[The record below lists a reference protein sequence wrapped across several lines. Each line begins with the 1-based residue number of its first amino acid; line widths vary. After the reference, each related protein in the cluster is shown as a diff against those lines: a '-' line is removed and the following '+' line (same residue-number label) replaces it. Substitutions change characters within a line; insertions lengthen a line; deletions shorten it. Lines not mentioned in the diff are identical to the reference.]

1 MLGISAQEINQGIF
15 DNMFMILST
24 VPWWLWV
31 AALGVGIL
39 KTKAR

>member
-1 MLGISAQEINQGIF
+1 MLGISAQEINQAII
-15 DNMFMILST
+15 DNMLMIFLT

-31 AALGVGIL
+31 AVLGIGIL

>member
-1 MLGISAQEINQGIF
+1 MLGVSAQEIYRGII
-15 DNMFMILST
+15 DNMLMIFLT

-31 AALGVGIL
+31 AVLGVGIL